1 MLDRKDVRA
10 KLRPDVHAAMAVV
23 ADADGLDHG
32 EWIERL
38 IEREVR
44 RRVHEATVIAA
55 AAARLGIAGN
65 SGESRGTAGNRGE

>member
-1 MLDRKDVRA
+1 MSLERKDVRA
-10 KLRPDVHAAMAVV
+10 KLHPDVHAAMKVL
-23 ADADGLDHG
+23 ADADHMDDG
-32 EWIERL
+32 EWVERV

-65 SGESRGTAGNRGE
+65 NWESGAQR